1 VPRRPDGTPPSTPV
15 ADVAAAIV
23 LPPPPSQVDAPTVD
37 VDALVRDVAA
47 AMARTGAARVSVLE
61 DERVLGVVSDRDL
74 VVRALAEGLDPMS
87 TSVGD
92 VLELV

>member
-1 VPRRPDGTPPSTPV
+1 VPRRPDGTPPSTP
-15 ADVAAAIV
+15 AGDLAAAIV
-23 LPPPPSQVDAPTVD
+23 LPPPPSRVDAPTVD

-47 AMARTGAARVSVLE
+47 AMARTGTARVTVVE